1 MEISRPNQQELSA
14 SEQQELEKLKTIVE
28 RAAADGVI
36 TRAERDQ
43 ISAAIR
49 ANGKV
54 TVAELEL
61 VRTLLRDKVERGE
74 LTLDYT

>member
-1 MEISRPNQQELSA
+1 MEISRPNQELSA
-14 SEQQELEKLKTIVE
+14 AEQQELERLKTIIE
-28 RAAADGVI
+28 RATADGVI

-43 ISAAIR
+43 ISAAMR
-49 ANGKV
+49 ADGKV

-61 VRTLLRDKVERGE
+61 VRTLLRAKVEQGG